1 MSLST
6 SPSPPMSLSTSPSPP
21 MSLSTSPS
29 SNVKSSGIPWK
40 LNLEKYPVSN
50 NRKCGGNI
58 ISGDSSNTY
67 ASYETYLIDK
77 LIDHQNRIEKINKKL
92 TRNKKKLT
100 LILAKLSEL
109 NKG

>member
-1 MSLST
+1 VSRDTGGSGRE
-6 SPSPPMSLSTSPSPP
+6 
-21 MSLSTSPS
+21 
-29 SNVKSSGIPWK
+29 KSQRIPRTLGEILVDKWVTPVEGI
-40 LNLEKYPVSN
+40 NLEPTETRS
-50 NRKCGGNI
+50 
-58 ISGDSSNTY
+58 TY

-109 NKG
+109 NNE